1 MKRLSMLAVIV
12 ALVLCGEVAA
22 KASKRDLGKMCRE
35 YVAGAVA
42 KEKPLFKNWDRSS
55 TEFKAFFSPVID
67 GCVAT
72 TTDFL
77 RNEWAVYDVHHSLLK
92 DMFSLFRCNSGG
104 VNNVLL
110 EKARTFKGYLMNVT
124 YSKFM
129 DNGEGGTP
137 ATLKSPDKQYSRD
150 KCEAVFQMKIKSLGG
165 N

>member
-1 MKRLSMLAVIV
+1 
-12 ALVLCGEVAA
+12 
-22 KASKRDLGKMCRE
+22 
-35 YVAGAVA
+35 
-42 KEKPLFKNWDRSS
+42 
-55 TEFKAFFSPVID
+55 
-67 GCVAT
+67 
-72 TTDFL
+72 
-77 RNEWAVYDVHHSLLK
+77 
-92 DMFSLFRCNSGG
+92 MFSLFRCNSGG

-110 EKARTFKGYLMNVT
+110 EKAKTFKGYLMNVT